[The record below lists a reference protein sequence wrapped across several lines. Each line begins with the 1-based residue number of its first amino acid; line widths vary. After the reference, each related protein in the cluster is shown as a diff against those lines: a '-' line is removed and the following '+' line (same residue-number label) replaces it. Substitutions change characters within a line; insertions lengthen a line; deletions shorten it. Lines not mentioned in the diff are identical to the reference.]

1 MDYGIGCTKLGRL
14 RECGNKRLNI
24 DRINTEKNLADVWD
38 QFAGPGREGFP
49 RGGILIVGHG
59 TRNAAGVQELI
70 ELVDSMRNL
79 LPEGFPVE
87 ASFLELANPTIDQAV
102 EKLQAQNCEKLLVIP
117 ILLFTA
123 AHARE
128 DIPDAVRA
136 AVEPRSIRVVSQST
150 SLGTDEAALELS
162 QDRFMSALQ
171 CRNREGCLR
180 ASACDIATQCMGGF
194 LPVAQSA
201 EPIVGAAAIAGA
213 AASVGVSAGEQTVRV
228 GLAMVGRGTS
238 DADARGHMLELTG
251 MRVQSSP
258 VEISWFQTG
267 FFAGGSPTVA
277 ELLQAADESDC
288 DCIVVQ
294 PHLLFEGLLS
304 VQLRAMVDAHRQ
316 AGSKKRWLVAPTLGA
331 DPKLAETFL
340 MLGKKAILSIPT
352 NGS

>member
-1 MDYGIGCTKLGRL
+1 
-14 RECGNKRLNI
+14 LNI
-24 DRINTEKNLADVWD
+24 ERINTEKNLADVWD
-38 QFAGPGREGFP
+38 EFAGLRREGTS
-49 RGGILIVGHG
+49 RGGILVVGHG
-59 TRNAAGVQELI
+59 TRNSAGVQELVV
-70 ELVDSMRNL
+70 LVDSMRDL
-79 LPEGFPVE
+79 LPEGFPIE

-102 EKLQAQNCEKLLVIP
+102 EKLHSQNCEELLVIP

-136 AVEPRSIRVVSQST
+136 AVEPRSIRVVAQST

-180 ASACDIATQCMGGF
+180 ASACDMVTQCMGGL
-194 LPVAQSA
+194 LPVSQSV
-201 EPIVGAAAIAGA
+201 EPIIGA
-213 AASVGVSAGEQTVRV
+213 AASLGAAAAQQNVRV

-238 DADARGHMLELTG
+238 DADARGHMLELTR

-258 VEISWFQTG
+258 VEISWVQTG
-267 FFAGGSPTVA
+267 FFAGSSPTVA

-304 VQLRAMVDAHRQ
+304 VQLRGMVDAHRQ

-340 MLGKKAILSIPT
+340 MLGKKAILSSPS